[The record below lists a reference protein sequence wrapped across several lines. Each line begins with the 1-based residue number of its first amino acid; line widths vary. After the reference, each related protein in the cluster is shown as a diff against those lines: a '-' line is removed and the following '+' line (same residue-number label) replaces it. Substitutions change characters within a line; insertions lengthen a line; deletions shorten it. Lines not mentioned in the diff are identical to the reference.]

1 MAAIEK
7 PQGALKELVDLF
19 FGCFV
24 RGEQLLQVEV
34 RKSAVG
40 HPRREKLPQAT
51 GTDGSEVSD
60 FFEDHALQWIF
71 EDAWIEQIAYLNAR
85 PALDQHR
92 AEKAQGVSFQLKP
105 AVRFSFMH
113 SKDLHCAS
121 LGPISCQDDSG
132 IRKDRNC
139 CASPA
144 PKLANLQ

>member
-7 PQGALKELVDLF
+7 LQRTLKELSDLF
-19 FGCFV
+19 FADFMW
-24 RGEQLLQVEV
+24 GEQLVQVEV
-34 RKSAVG
+34 RKSAIR
-40 HPRREKLPQAT
+40 HLSREKLPQAA

-85 PALDQHR
+85 PALDQHG
-92 AEKAQGVSFQLKP
+92 AEKTQRVSFQLKS
-105 AVRFSFMH
+105 AVRFFSMH
-113 SKDLHCAS
+113 SKDLHYVS

-132 IRKDRNC
+132 IRKDGNC

-144 PKLANLQ
+144 RQS